1 MAFLG
6 AVGVGCHRG
15 RAGRGR
21 PLGQGYPG
29 SSGRVFSKLVT
40 RAPGNAEQTA
50 ASVAASRALI
60 SLRSERP
67 VYSGTSQIWPQSS
80 VARQTSTFSALN
92 DAMSSS
98 LRLRTTGTS
107 RGSGSGRD
115 RSGEV
120 GSGSR
125 EDLAAGRGRTGAP
138 KRSRSVRSG
147 RGWVD
152 ELGGAGVGAGSL

>member
-15 RAGRGR
+15 RARRGR
-21 PLGQGYPG
+21 PLGQGYLG
-29 SSGRVFSKLVT
+29 SSAGVFSKLVT

-60 SLRSERP
+60 SARSVRP

-98 LRLRTTGTS
+98 LRLRTTVTS
-107 RGSGSGRD
+107 RGLGSGLD
-115 RSGEV
+115 RSVDAGT
-120 GSGSR
+120 GSR
-125 EDLAAGRGRTGAP
+125 DYLAHG
-138 KRSRSVRSG
+138 RSRA
-147 RGWVD
+147 
-152 ELGGAGVGAGSL
+152 GAT